1 MRYPLSVKSKSVETS
16 GIPRDYKE
24 ALCEYVWNG
33 FEANATTISITH
45 TINVLG
51 GIEEI
56 CISDNGSGICFET
69 IQDTFGAFLA
79 SQKNA
84 LSLKIKSK
92 VNQGKGR
99 FAGFS
104 FANRIKWDTV
114 CAENGKNVQYS
125 ISVYSENKNEYEVTE
140 KALTER
146 STGTTVI
153 IGNVDQILPEQV
165 TILALEDTLL
175 KEFAW
180 YLYLNKERNVEILVN
195 GERVDY
201 TKYIDTRFSAK
212 KDLLIDGI
220 GLKID
225 VVVWKEKIREKF
237 CIYFMN
243 LEGVLKGRDTTS
255 FNRNTVNFN
264 HSVFVRSL
272 CFDRDS
278 DTSLTTDDSSN
289 EQIAFDDQPSNRT
302 FLRKVKKEIQEAIDD
317 ALTAFLSAQATKAVQ
332 DMMDRESFPTFSDDI
347 PGQLQKKDLM
357 TVTQELYKLDA
368 RIFYKLKPIQ
378 EKSLLGF
385 INLLLQSEERENML
399 DIIESIVSLT
409 PEQRKGFSDILKR
422 TQLGNIIDTIQFI
435 EDRYKVIEA
444 LKQVVFDYTD
454 YANERGHVQ
463 KIVEQ
468 HYWLFGEQYNLVTAD
483 QRMQK
488 ALANY
493 LNILYG
499 SDAPDATLNP
509 DQEEMR
515 RMDIFLCGAR
525 KTEDSVGDEIQE
537 NLVIE
542 LKAPKVVL
550 TKKVLRQIED
560 YMDFVRKQPQFN
572 TQLCRWRFIAV
583 CNNVDDDVRAR
594 YATNQ
599 TKGKKGLVFSVENYE
614 LYALTWADVFKSFEL
629 RHSFLLKKLKI
640 DQEAI
645 EKDISQQLG
654 NSTGREA
661 VNNLTALALPV
672 SMISG

>member
-1 MRYPLSVKSKSVETS
+1 MKNRYLPF
-16 GIPRDYKE
+16 GYKI
-24 ALCEYVWNG
+24 ADG
-33 FEANATTISITH
+33 
-45 TINVLG
+45 
-51 GIEEI
+51 
-56 CISDNGSGICFET
+56 
-69 IQDTFGAFLA
+69 
-79 SQKNA
+79 
-84 LSLKIKSK
+84 KIVADS
-92 VNQGKGR
+92 
-99 FAGFS
+99 
-104 FANRIKWDTV
+104 
-114 CAENGKNVQYS
+114 
-125 ISVYSENKNEYEVTE
+125 
-140 KALTER
+140 
-146 STGTTVI
+146 
-153 IGNVDQILPEQV
+153 EQV
-165 TILALEDTLL
+165 EAVRRIFDA
-175 KEFAW
+175 
-180 YLYLNKERNVEILVN
+180 
-195 GERVDY
+195 Y
-201 TKYIDTRFSAK
+201 TAGQTFQ
-212 KDLLIDGI
+212 
-220 GLKID
+220 
-225 VVVWKEKIREKF
+225 
-237 CIYFMN
+237 
-243 LEGVLKGRDTTS
+243 
-255 FNRNTVNFN
+255 
-264 HSVFVRSL
+264 
-272 CFDRDS
+272 
-278 DTSLTTDDSSN
+278 
-289 EQIAFDDQPSNRT
+289 QIA
-302 FLRKVKKEIQEAIDD
+302 D
-317 ALTAFLSAQATKAVQ
+317 ALSAQGIPYRSDASRWNKNMVSRILANADYCGTAEYPQIITAGQFEAAEQIRKSKTVTYSATLKPFRKDMHCGCCGARLYWHPKSNQWFCRECGMWSKPTQAEETFNSIVEKLRWLQQNPELIHPPAGKANVQ
-332 DMMDRESFPTFSDDI
+332 SMEIVLLDREIEQALLDEEPDADALITKILHRAELEYEFCSAGDADPATMQI
-347 PGQLQKKDLM
+347 QKACA
-357 TVTQELYKLDA
+357 E
-368 RIFYKLKPIQ
+368 
-378 EKSLLGF
+378 
-385 INLLLQSEERENML
+385 
-399 DIIESIVSLT
+399 
-409 PEQRKGFSDILKR
+409 
-422 TQLGNIIDTIQFI
+422 
-435 EDRYKVIEA
+435 
-444 LKQVVFDYTD
+444 YTD
-454 YANERGHVQ
+454 YANERYHVQ